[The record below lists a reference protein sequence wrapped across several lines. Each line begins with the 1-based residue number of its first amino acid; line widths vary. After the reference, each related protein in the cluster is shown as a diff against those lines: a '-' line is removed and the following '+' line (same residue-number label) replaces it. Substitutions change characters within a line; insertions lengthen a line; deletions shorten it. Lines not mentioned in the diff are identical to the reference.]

1 MNFKL
6 IRNDEIIHDR
16 IECHSLKHIKTEI
29 NTVKKNVE
37 FGISFKDPNIEVKS
51 GDKIVCYDI
60 KMIQS
65 PIEWNLGF

>member
-1 MNFKL
+1 M
-6 IRNDEIIHDR
+6 RNDEILQDR
-16 IECHSLKHIKTEI
+16 IECHSLKHVKTEI

-37 FGISFKDPNIEVKS
+37 FGISFKELQLEVKR

-60 KMIQS
+60 KMVKS